1 MLGKVHEIGIQE
13 FDKVESII
21 LRSGLVLDEF
31 LGGSNGSLPL
41 LQYKLERNQ
50 CKIYTYEVNRQVYGF
65 ILLLN
70 KRSIISKLA
79 YDWHIAYLYV
89 DENMR
94 RIKIGESLLDRAIQF
109 ASSTKANELSLY
121 TTKDNLSAIK
131 LYKKKGFLES
141 NFLANYLTFKLFLN
155 DHR

>member
-1 MLGKVHEIGIQE
+1 MLGEIREVGIQE
-13 FDKVESII
+13 FAKVENII
-21 LRSGLVLDEF
+21 LKSGLVLDEF
-31 LGGSNGSLPL
+31 LGGGNGSLPL

-50 CKIYTYEVNRQVYGF
+50 CKIFVYIVEKQIVGF
-65 ILLLN
+65 ILLLS

-79 YDWHIAYLYV
+79 YDWHIAYLHV

-94 RIKIGESLLDRAIQF
+94 RKKIGEALLDRTIRF
-109 ASSTKANELSLY
+109 ASSTKANELSLH
-121 TTKDNLSAIK
+121 TTKDNLSAIQ

-155 DHR
+155 DYR

>member
-1 MLGKVHEIGIQE
+1 MLGAIHEVGIQE

-21 LRSGLVLDEF
+21 LKSGLVLDEF
-31 LGGSNGSLPL
+31 LGGGNGPLPL

-50 CKIYTYEVNRQVYGF
+50 CKIYIYKIDTQIVGF
-65 ILLLN
+65 ILLLT

-89 DENMR
+89 DESMR
-94 RIKIGESLLDRAIQF
+94 RKKIGEALLDHTIQF

-121 TTKDNLSAIK
+121 TTKDNFSAIK

-155 DHR
+155 SYR